1 MEEMKNAQVN
11 MCNFMDVKPIMMDLP
26 YPPIQVKEKKSVLCP
41 SVKHR
46 VIVAP
51 YRKCLQSRS
60 TLITKTVWQVK
71 NVPWQ
76 KQFLELQWQK

>member
-46 VIVAP
+46 LLWLRIG
-51 YRKCLQSRS
+51 
-60 TLITKTVWQVK
+60 
-71 NVPWQ
+71 NVCNHAVH
-76 KQFLELQWQK
+76 

>member
-26 YPPIQVKEKKSVLCP
+26 YPPIQVKEKNP
-41 SVKHR
+41 SYAHLLS
-46 VIVAP
+46 IDYCGP

-60 TLITKTVWQVK
+60 TLIMKTVWQVK